1 MALFTVWLP
10 NNSNIS
16 RSKDKQTMRFGQ
28 SIEYS
33 KKKVFFIKSHAEIEA
48 GRIVASPFF

>member
-1 MALFTVWLP
+1 
-10 NNSNIS
+10 
-16 RSKDKQTMRFGQ
+16 MRFGQ

-48 GRIVASPFF
+48 GRIVASPFFKKKNSALYEVKASGL